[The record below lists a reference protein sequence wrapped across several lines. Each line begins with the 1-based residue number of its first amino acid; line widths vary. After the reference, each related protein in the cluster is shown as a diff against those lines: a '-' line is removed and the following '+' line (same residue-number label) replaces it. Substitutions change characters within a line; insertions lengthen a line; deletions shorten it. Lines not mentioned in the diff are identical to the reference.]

1 LQRFCLRGAKA
12 QHHDGYG
19 RDAVQRKIKEA
30 IDKLSRFLKAP
41 QTSFG
46 PDMMIPLMLLG
57 NTDNNQELM
66 FFMMTQMN
74 NKACD
79 APAYYGVH
87 HE

>member
-1 LQRFCLRGAKA
+1 
-12 QHHDGYG
+12 
-19 RDAVQRKIKEA
+19 
-30 IDKLSRFLKAP
+30 
-41 QTSFG
+41 
-46 PDMMIPLMLLG
+46 MMIPLMLLG